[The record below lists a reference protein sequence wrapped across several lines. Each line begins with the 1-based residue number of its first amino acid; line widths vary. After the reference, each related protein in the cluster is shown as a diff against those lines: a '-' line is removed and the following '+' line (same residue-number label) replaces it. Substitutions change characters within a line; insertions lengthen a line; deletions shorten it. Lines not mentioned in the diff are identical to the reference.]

1 MKGPRFS
8 IMIPTRERART
19 LGPCIETCLAQK
31 YENLEVLVS
40 DNASS
45 PETREVVAGFQ
56 DPRLKYF
63 RQESR
68 VSMRQ
73 NFEFLANQA
82 TGDYLIFIGDDDGM
96 MPNAIANMA
105 EYLSQNPVDVLNWTG
120 VVYYWPDRMV
130 KGAGVINFKYQK
142 IFGML
147 SRVDPQQRLAGF
159 VSGQIQSY
167 IYGCNIYHGCVSRR
181 VIDEVRQKTGRVFS
195 DHMPDVYACVAFLF
209 SAKTMVYLDHP
220 LTICGVSLAS
230 NGFSFFA
237 DRGEG
242 MSAAAK
248 TPHQKFADEA
258 NADPDIPRKYNPH
271 LRASQYHAASALLI
285 ANDYFGRKQN
295 INLEAWAQ
303 TAVREASQYCD
314 LASVI
319 DTLDKNFELDRK
331 IVEIV
336 SRSQAA
342 VAATPPAPDPQS
354 KLKEKFNRMWV
365 RARIG
370 ERDDVM
376 TAFRTLEKLLP
387 PRKIGNSNIA
397 ARLLNWLTL
406 RRNRKLVED
415 VREAA

>member
-8 IMIPTRERART
+8 ILIPTRERART

-31 YENLEVLVS
+31 YDNLEVLVS

-45 PETREVVAGFQ
+45 PETAAVAAAFS

-63 RQESR
+63 RQDQR

-96 MPNAIANMA
+96 MPNAIVNMA
-105 EYLSQNPVDVLNWTG
+105 EYLSQNPIDVLNWTG

-147 SRVDPQQRLAGF
+147 SRIDPRLRLEGF
-159 VSGQIQSY
+159 LNGRIQSY

-181 VIDEVRQKTGRVFS
+181 VIDEIRQKTGRVFS
-195 DHMPDVYACVAFLF
+195 DHMPDVYACIAFMF
-209 SAKTMVYLDHP
+209 AAKSMIYLDHP

-230 NGFSFFA
+230 NGFSFFSDRA
-237 DRGEG
+237 DGL
-242 MSAAAK
+242 SAAAS

-258 NADPDIPRKYNPH
+258 NADPDIARKYNPH
-271 LRASQYHAASALLI
+271 LRASQYHAASALMI
-285 ANDYFGRKQN
+285 ANEYFGGRRT
-295 INLEAWAQ
+295 IELEPWAR
-303 TAVREASQYCD
+303 TIVREASQYCD
-314 LASVI
+314 LTSVI
-319 DTLDKNFELDRK
+319 DTLDSSFVLDRK
-331 IVEIV
+331 IIEIV
-336 SRSQAA
+336 SNTRAAIQA
-342 VAATPPAPDPQS
+342 VPPAPDPQS
-354 KLKEKFNRMWV
+354 KLTEKFNRMWV

-376 TAFRTLEKLLP
+376 TAFLTLEKLLP
-387 PRKIGNSNIA
+387 PRKVGNSNIA
-397 ARLLNWLTL
+397 ARLINWLAL
-406 RRNRKLVED
+406 RRNRKIIENL
-415 VREAA
+415 REAA